1 MKMNFRTTRDLFFL
15 GVAFELKQA
24 FEPWVFSLAQRVG
37 TESGGTGSWVP
48 MDEIPGFGG
57 LIFWGHIYNQWEFQG
72 PPTINGTLFVSFPY
86 YSHTIPVRNIWGF
99 RSRQQHVRHKH
110 LPPVVFEQKTKITQ
124 QKSPQHRDLWD
135 HWICCFFFFLSPLR
149 LISLMVNWW
158 DDRWWQLKHFFFQHY
173 LGKWSNL
180 TIQYFLNGLVQP
192 PTRVVWVGGLDS
204 WIPSM
209 KRIVARILNHQS
221 KPSIYH

>member
-1 MKMNFRTTRDLFFL
+1 MKMNFRSTRDLFFL

-24 FEPWVFSLAQRVG
+24 FEPWVFSLEQRVG

-86 YSHTIPVRNIWGF
+86 YSHTIPVRNLWGF

-110 LPPVVFEQKTKITQ
+110 PPPVFFEEKSKITQ

-158 DDRWWQLKHFFFQHY
+158 MTGGGNSNIFFPALPGEMIQFDY
-173 LGKWSNL
+173 
-180 TIQYFLNGLVQP
+180 TIFFK
-192 PTRVVWVGGLDS
+192 RVGS
-204 WIPSM
+204 TT
-209 KRIVARILNHQS
+209 N
-221 KPSIYH
+221 